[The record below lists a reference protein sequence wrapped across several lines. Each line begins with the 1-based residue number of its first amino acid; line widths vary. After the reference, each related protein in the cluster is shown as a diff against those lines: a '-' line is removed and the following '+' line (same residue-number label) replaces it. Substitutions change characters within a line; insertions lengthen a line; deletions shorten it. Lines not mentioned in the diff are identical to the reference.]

1 MLKRM
6 LRKNTPSQDG
16 MNAIHFDFFLF
27 KEKVLEEKRDDDH
40 RIRKLLKAYDR
51 VFNMDI
57 WGLRWLLH
65 RLRLYYYRSDR
76 HSAHF
81 HCPKQISYR
90 KSHAFSDG
98 DLDAADFEIIIQLF
112 LETARMQRYAPF

>member
-1 MLKRM
+1 MLERI
-6 LRKNTPSQDG
+6 LRKNTSSQDG

-27 KEKVLEEKRDDDH
+27 KEKVLEENRYDNN
-40 RIRKLLKAYDR
+40 RIRKLLKTYDR

-65 RLRLYYYRSDR
+65 RLRLYYYRRNR

-81 HCPKQISYR
+81 GYPEQISNR
-90 KSHAFSDG
+90 KFHAFSDG
-98 DLDAADFEIIIQLF
+98 NLDRDDFEIIIQLF
-112 LETARMQRYAPF
+112 LETARMQHYAPF